1 MIEFSVIQPPPRI
14 VATIMGDNETQ
25 SGQWVSDESVELSS
39 STSVT
44 LQSTMA
50 KGWEKVLRRRAVAR
64 LGAARSSRSRAYRRS
79 KMTAR
84 RNLVLGERGDSQP
97 CVAEPSAGLVT
108 CAISVASMG
117 DESEVDTE
125 DEPLIRRV
133 VSGSETSQS
142 SDDSQSSDE
151 DDAKEEDS
159 QVGESEREGS
169 SEEESDSG
177 TESDDAVEFLGEES
191 ALSRA
196 RSQGLLSR
204 WVMPIARAVEI

>member
-1 MIEFSVIQPPPRI
+1 
-14 VATIMGDNETQ
+14 MGDSQTR
-25 SGQWVSDESVELSS
+25 SGQWVSEECVELSS

-64 LGAARSSRSRAYRRS
+64 LGVARSSRSRAYRRS
-79 KMTAR
+79 RMTAR
-84 RNLVLGERGDSQP
+84 RDLVLGKRGDSH
-97 CVAEPSAGLVT
+97 SGIAGSVT
-108 CAISVASMG
+108 STNSLTSMVEDSG
-117 DESEVDTE
+117 VDSE

-133 VSGSETSQS
+133 VSESETEQS
-142 SDDSQSSDE
+142 SDDSQSSEE

-159 QVGESEREGS
+159 QAEESEREGS

-177 TESDDAVEFLGEES
+177 SESDDPVEFLREES

-196 RSQGLLSR
+196 RSQELLSR
-204 WVMPIARAVEI
+204 WVMPIVRAVEI

>member
-1 MIEFSVIQPPPRI
+1 
-14 VATIMGDNETQ
+14 MGDSITQ
-25 SGQWVSDESVELSS
+25 SGQWVSDECLELSS

-50 KGWEKVLRRRAVAR
+50 EGGEKVLRRRAVAR
-64 LGAARSSRSRAYRRS
+64 LGAARSSRSRAFRRS

-84 RNLVLGERGDSQP
+84 RNLILGEERDSQSS
-97 CVAEPSAGLVT
+97 VAAPSASLVVP
-108 CAISVASMG
+108 AISVASMG
-117 DESEVDTE
+117 DESQGDSE

-133 VSGSETSQS
+133 VSGSETSQL

-151 DDAKEEDS
+151 DDAGEEDS
-159 QVGESEREGS
+159 QAAESERGGS
-169 SEEESDSG
+169 SEEESDSE
-177 TESDDAVEFLGEES
+177 TESDDVVEFLGEKS